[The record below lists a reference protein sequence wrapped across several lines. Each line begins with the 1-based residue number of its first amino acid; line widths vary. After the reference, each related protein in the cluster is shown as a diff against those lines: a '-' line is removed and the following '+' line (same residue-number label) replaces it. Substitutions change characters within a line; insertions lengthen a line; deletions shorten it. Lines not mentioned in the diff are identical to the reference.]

1 MSLKVTDS
9 GPPIIQLSNCFKNLL
24 LNLRSNFDEEIKLIK
39 EKFMKPDYP
48 MLFINSVVN
57 EFQNGKECGDEGF
70 IIATSLF
77 EIANTFHIR

>member
-1 MSLKVTDS
+1 
-9 GPPIIQLSNCFKNLL
+9 
-24 LNLRSNFDEEIKLIK
+24 
-39 EKFMKPDYP
+39 MKPDYP